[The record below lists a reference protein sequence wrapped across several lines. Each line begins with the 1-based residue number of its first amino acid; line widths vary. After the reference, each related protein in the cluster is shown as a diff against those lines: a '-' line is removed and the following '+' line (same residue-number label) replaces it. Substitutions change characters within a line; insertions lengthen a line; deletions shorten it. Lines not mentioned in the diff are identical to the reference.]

1 LTSEAEAKIRMTS
14 RLRLLRGAVFAL
26 CALAVFFAYRNT
38 FKAPFV
44 FDDLPA
50 IRDNGSIR
58 NMVTALH
65 PPSADGN
72 TVGGRPLLNL
82 SFALNHAVHGLSV
95 GGYHALN
102 LAIHC
107 VNGWLLFALVSW
119 CLRASP
125 VSAESPFGR
134 RRTENPTAGA
144 IGEQTAFAIS
154 LVVALLWLVHPL
166 QTESVTYVVQRAESL
181 SAFFILLTL
190 YAFCRYSGDESFGE
204 RVESPDL
211 AIASDAP
218 HALGRAAP
226 FHRRFWGGVAVLACS
241 AGVATKETVAVAPI
255 LVLLC
260 DRAFV
265 TGTFTGA
272 LRKHW
277 RLYLGLALS
286 WMLAAWMIHLAG
298 GRGGSVGF
306 ATEITPLDYAK
317 TQPGAILRYL
327 RLVFWP
333 SGQVFDY
340 GSPVVRSWSSAI
352 PAAVAVV
359 TLLGCAGYALRRW
372 PRTGTPAAAFFV
384 LLAPS
389 SSFIPVATQTVAE
402 HRVYLALGC
411 IVVLVTLGVARW
423 LSARAV
429 WALALLAIPLAV
441 ATEKR
446 NETYRTARAL
456 WADTVAN
463 RPSNPRAHNNL
474 GLLLAEEKRFD
485 EAVTH
490 FEEAVRLFPEN
501 PDALSNL
508 GQVYLTVGKL
518 AEAVAVLEPASK
530 MRTASVQVRV
540 NLAEALARSGRPAEA
555 VAEYD
560 ALAQAG
566 VPLDVEALAT
576 WGGALLQLNQAEAA
590 VVKLRAALALNP
602 GHARTHYNLGNAY
615 ARAGQWREAVEEYRA
630 AIASSPDYLAAQAN
644 LGNALLLSGRPDEAV
659 GAYEAALRLKPDDR
673 KLQANLERARARAV
687 KK

>member
-1 LTSEAEAKIRMTS
+1 MTS
-14 RLRLLRGAVFAL
+14 RLRLLRGAVLAL
-26 CALAVFFAYRNT
+26 CALAVLFAYRNT

-50 IRDNGSIR
+50 IRDNASIR
-58 NMVTALH
+58 NLVTALH
-65 PPSADGN
+65 PPSENGN

-119 CLRASP
+119 CLRAP
-125 VSAESPFGR
+125 RVSGESPFGR
-134 RRTENPTAGA
+134 RRIENPSADAVGA
-144 IGEQTAFAIS
+144 PTAFAIS

-190 YAFCRYSGDESFGE
+190 YAFCRYSGDEIFGE
-204 RVESPDL
+204 RVESTIS

-226 FHRRFWGGVAVLACS
+226 FHRRSWGGVAVLACS
-241 AGVATKETVAVAPI
+241 AGVATKETVVVAPV

-317 TQPGAILRYL
+317 TQAGAILRYL

-340 GSPVVRSWSSAI
+340 GSPVVRSWTSAI
-352 PAAVAVV
+352 PAAAVV
-359 TLLGCAGYALRRW
+359 VFLLGCAGYALRRW
-372 PRTGTPAAAFFV
+372 PRAGTPAAAFFV

-389 SSFIPVATQTVAE
+389 SSFIPVATQTMAE

-411 IVVLVTLGVARW
+411 IAVLVTVGVTRW
-423 LSARAV
+423 LGARAV
-429 WALALLAIPLAV
+429 WGLALVAIPLVV

-463 RPSNPRAHNNL
+463 WPSNPRAHNNL

-508 GQVYLTVGKL
+508 GQVYLTMGKL
-518 AEAVAVLEPASK
+518 AEAVAALESASK

-555 VAEYD
+555 VAEYN
-560 ALAQAG
+560 ALGQAG
-566 VPLDVEALAT
+566 AMLDVEALAT

-602 GHARTHYNLGNAY
+602 DHARTHYNLGNAH

-630 AIASSPDYLAAQAN
+630 AIVSSPDYLAAQAN

-659 GAYEAALRLKPDDR
+659 GAYEAALRLKPDDL
-673 KLQANLERARARAV
+673 KLQANLQRARARAV